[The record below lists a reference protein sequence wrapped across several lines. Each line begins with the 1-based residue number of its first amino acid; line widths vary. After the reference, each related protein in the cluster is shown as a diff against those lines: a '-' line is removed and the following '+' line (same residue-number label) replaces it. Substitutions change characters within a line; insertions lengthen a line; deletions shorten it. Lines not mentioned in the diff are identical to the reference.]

1 MSDYAQDVDQVTA
14 PESREPEPVRS
25 RWRPWDA
32 VVGLIIA
39 FFVVSFG
46 SALILAVAGDDGLG
60 FSLGSQTVLALTLI
74 GVAVAYAVANAG
86 PGGAASALGLRRP
99 RRGWVKLTSLGFI
112 AYIAFAAGF
121 AALVAQPE
129 QTDVAEELGVDT
141 SALAAVAAGFL
152 IVVAAPVAE
161 EVFFRGFFFG
171 GLRSAMPLLPAAL
184 ISGALFG
191 SIHLAGGNLAA
202 AGMLSMLGVLLAWL
216 YERTGSLWAPITLH
230 AVNNALAFT
239 VLVTS

>member
-1 MSDYAQDVDQVTA
+1 VSDYAQDVDQVA
-14 PESREPEPVRS
+14 EPQSPESEPVRG

-46 SALILAVAGDDGLG
+46 SALVLAVAGDDDLG
-60 FSLGSQTVLALTLI
+60 FSLGSQTVLALTLV
-74 GVAVAYAVANAG
+74 GVAFAYAVAKAP
-86 PGGAASALGLRRP
+86 PGGAARALGLRRP

-112 AYIAFAAGF
+112 GYVVFAAGF
-121 AALVAQPE
+121 AALVAPPE

-141 SALAAVAAGFL
+141 GALAAVAAGFL

-184 ISGALFG
+184 ISGLLFG
-191 SIHLAGGNLAA
+191 SIHLSGGNLAA
-202 AGMLSMLGVLLAWL
+202 AGMLSVLGMLLAWL

-239 VLVTS
+239 VLVTA